1 MRACAGQGVVQ
12 HSRQAGPLGS
22 SLLAVGGP
30 GSRFKELYARAGA
43 HPPQHTTA
51 TGWSASRQLPGFS
64 LSPAAVCAAQV
75 AQCRAIKA
83 AGKDYYRILGVP
95 RDCDDSQ
102 LKKAYRKLAVK
113 LHPDKNTAP
122 GADEAF
128 KAVGAA
134 YATLSDGN
142 DRADYDRYGADGPQ
156 MQRRRQPTRGHGH
169 GDIDPE
175 DIFNMF
181 FGMQPQGRGRQQQQ
195 RGNTYVYQQGQQQT
209 QRTQGDGGGNNGN
222 FAQLVQLM
230 PLLLL
235 FLFSFLGNNQRDDMP
250 FRLQRTPPEFT
261 FRRETVQSGTPYY
274 VKADFEKLYVKQ
286 NRHHVRH
293 ALSPRLHHFLC
304 LVCVIVSSD
313 DSSC

>member
-1 MRACAGQGVVQ
+1 M
-12 HSRQAGPLGS
+12 
-22 SLLAVGGP
+22 
-30 GSRFKELYARAGA
+30 
-43 HPPQHTTA
+43 
-51 TGWSASRQLPGFS
+51 
-64 LSPAAVCAAQV
+64 
-75 AQCRAIKA
+75 
-83 AGKDYYRILGVP
+83 P

-142 DRADYDRYGADGPQ
+142 DRAEYDRYGADGPQ
-156 MQRRRQPTRGHGH
+156 MARQRRPQQRGH

-181 FGMQPQGRGRQQQQ
+181 FGMQPQHRGQQRQQQQ
-195 RGNTYVYQQGQQQT
+195 QQGRTYVYQQGQQRRTT
-209 QRTQGDGGGNNGN
+209 QDAGGGQGGN

-235 FLFSFLGNNQRDDMP
+235 FLFSFLGNNQKNDMP
-250 FRLQRTPPEFT
+250 FRLQRTPPEYT
-261 FRRETVQSGTPYY
+261 FRRETVQTGTPYY
-274 VKADFEKLYVKQ
+274 VKADFEKLYVKNNQ
-286 NRHHVRH
+286 RSQVRH
-293 ALSPRLHHFLC
+293 SPFLFS
-304 LVCVIVSSD
+304 LFGLFL
-313 DSSC
+313 